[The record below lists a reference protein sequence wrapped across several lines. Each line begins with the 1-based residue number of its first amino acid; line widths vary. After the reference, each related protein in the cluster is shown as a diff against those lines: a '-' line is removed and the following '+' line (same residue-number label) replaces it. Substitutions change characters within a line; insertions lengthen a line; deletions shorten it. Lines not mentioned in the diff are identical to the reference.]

1 MFGIFIILKIV
12 LKLYILKKLV
22 MVNLKYIWYYVVLWF
37 LCYGIL
43 NVNLN
48 FLMEF
53 IKFDFY
59 DVFFM

>member
-1 MFGIFIILKIV
+1 MFGFFIILKIV

-53 IKFDFY
+53 IIFDFY